1 MFSLYDLSI
10 PEGWDN
16 KSDRPKFYYDI
27 VKKYLE
33 HHNIEFIISGH
44 QDVHSIS
51 IMPNLDYLLDSTN
64 KKHKSTN
71 EYKKQFPIDNDNTQ
85 ILKYDIDQYLIT
97 HPFGKYGNLNKDEYN
112 FTLTKDDFIAL
123 VLSTAVTFFKHNNYH
138 SYVNLKLQK

>member
-16 KSDRPKFYYDI
+16 KSDRPKFYYNI

-71 EYKKQFPIDNDNTQ
+71 EYKNNFLLIMI
-85 ILKYDIDQYLIT
+85 ILKY
-97 HPFGKYGNLNKDEYN
+97 
-112 FTLTKDDFIAL
+112 
-123 VLSTAVTFFKHNNYH
+123 
-138 SYVNLKLQK
+138 